1 MEGSLLQVFESLR
14 DSDLSGKV
22 LFRVST
28 KTRAISRDFDAEA
41 PPVSPHA
48 PPRRAFLASASVTVP
63 LWSASREAS
72 GWSLGRGWRSFS
84 PKGKPMPGFE
94 STSGWAKK
102 KGTLIFRP
110 DEDCYPSLGVEPK
123 AKPIPSSKGP
133 SLGFLK
139 TSGSLERRLGFF
151 YCLQPSQQI

>member
-1 MEGSLLQVFESLR
+1 MEGSLLQVFESPIFLEK
-14 DSDLSGKV
+14 SFSGFQRKPGRRFQGP
-22 LFRVST
+22 LMQRHRPFRPT
-28 KTRAISRDFDAEA
+28 HR
-41 PPVSPHA
+41 PV
-48 PPRRAFLASASVTVP
+48 RRAFLASASVTVP

-94 STSGWAKK
+94 STSGWSKK

-110 DEDCYPSLGVEPK
+110 DEDCFPPLGVEPK
-123 AKPIPSSKGP
+123 AKPIPRSKGP

-139 TSGSLERRLGFF
+139 TSGSLERILGFF
-151 YCLQPSQQI
+151 